1 VGDDDR
7 FSRNIALFGREG
19 QRRIGRERV
28 GVVGLGGLGSHVA
41 QQLSYLGAGDLT
53 YVDDDVV
60 TPSSLNRVV
69 TAVESDP
76 GETAKIEAAAR
87 MTGAVARTAF
97 VTTVRAK
104 LQAGDALNALV
115 RCTSIFGCLDDDLS
129 RVALIELCAR
139 NRIPFFDL
147 ATDTGSDAS
156 GTWYGGRVLFS
167 GEGDRCPSCMDLLDQ
182 QAMARAAMSDEQ
194 RDVDNRLY
202 GVARDVLDAT
212 GPAVVS
218 LNGIVASLGVMEWM
232 VWITGLREPRPLL
245 EYRGGA
251 GVVFGNTDAPVEG
264 CYYCGLWKAQ
274 PLRGLAVPPYSAGC
288 E

>member
-7 FSRNIALFGREG
+7 FSRNVALFGREG
-19 QRRIGRERV
+19 QRRIREQRV
-28 GVVGLGGLGSHVA
+28 GVIGLGGLGSHVA

-60 TPSSLNRVV
+60 TASSLNRVV

-87 MTGAVARTAF
+87 MTGAVMRTAI

-104 LQAGDALNALV
+104 LQARDALDALI

-139 NRIPFFDL
+139 NQIPFFDL
-147 ATDTGSDAS
+147 ATDTGRDES
-156 GTWYGGRVLFS
+156 GPWYGGRVLFS
-167 GEGDRCPSCMDLLDQ
+167 GNGERCPSCMDLLDQ
-182 QAMARAAMSDEQ
+182 QAMARAGMSDEQ
-194 RDVDNRLY
+194 RDVDDRLY
-202 GVARDVLDAT
+202 GVERDLLDAT

-232 VWITGLREPRPLL
+232 VWITGLREPRSLL
-245 EYRGGA
+245 EYRGRA
-251 GVVFGNTDAPVEG
+251 GVVFANTDAPVEG
-264 CYYCGLWKAQ
+264 CYYCGLWKT
-274 PLRGLAVPPYSAGC
+274 
-288 E
+288 